1 MQLLGVA
8 AILGFC
14 VLLIFTPGKLNVLR
28 SVGAYLL
35 ADIAVLVGAP
45 SVLLWLF
52 RRDAQDWVLSGGAI
66 VVLIF
71 SQSLYTIGVY
81 AMLGTPHDRFMA
93 KIASGGETG
102 TPLSLEVA
110 ADPRRFKRTECTLFT
125 QCYLSLR
132 PAASLRTDLEG
143 SFLRSRN
150 SVLYQEGALPALVRA
165 LLGISHPVFW
175 SSRELRY
182 YDDRKGL
189 VAALNA
195 RGDGLNSHLR
205 EVTYVPGDS
214 VPVRIREAI
223 AHSTDPQLL
232 KLHRAQDEYKIEYRS
247 ASSFYLN
254 ASLTYDQGWAAYID
268 GVRVPVRRAYFD
280 STVVDVPP
288 GTGVVAFRYENV
300 SSRLFFFSRYLLLL
314 AALVLGFLIWRR
326 ATQPPKS
333 GHTYKEQ

>member
-93 KIASGGETG
+93 KIAPGGETG

-247 ASSFYLN
+247 TSSFYLN

-288 GTGVVAFRYENV
+288 GAHTLELRYESA
-300 SSRLFFFSRYLLLL
+300 SSRWFFVSRYILL
-314 AALVLGFLIWRR
+314 AIGLFVLTRLTWRILR
-326 ATQPPKS
+326 PAQDD
-333 GHTYKEQ
+333 HAARQQ